1 MTPTPYTAVTVFRF
15 SDQETY
21 DEALAAI
28 SELAKMVHEK
38 EPYTTHYAFFPV
50 KDDKES
56 SFKLVAFEQW
66 ISEQAFHDH
75 QATEH
80 VQEIMKKFGPWL
92 ENAKV
97 TMDMNVTGQAALG
110 RQE

>member
-1 MTPTPYTAVTVFRF
+1 MP
-15 SDQETY
+15 
-21 DEALAAI
+21 
-28 SELAKMVHEK
+28 
-38 EPYTTHYAFFPV
+38 FFPV
-50 KDDKES
+50 NDDKES

-80 VQEIMKKFGPWL
+80 VQEIMKTLGHWL

-97 TMDMNVTGQAALG
+97 TIVDMNVTGQAALEGSFLG
-110 RQE
+110 RAE